1 MKKFMIVLIVVA
13 IAISVV
19 GKLEASRKE
28 ESLRVAERQAL
39 QAEIEGG
46 FAPLAWTCKT
56 FGMTLVVNDDGQPV
70 CSGVAQWN
78 GREVV
83 AENVA
88 AFHLAQSC
96 EAAGGVASLATVQA
110 GAPKLSVRC
119 VNTRF
124 SERWV
129 AANK

>member
-13 IAISVV
+13 IAIVAFER
-19 GKLEASRKE
+19 LEASRKE

-39 QAEIEGG
+39 QAEIEEGL
-46 FAPLAWTCKT
+46 APLAWTCRA
-56 FGMTLVVNDDGQPV
+56 FNMLLSVNDDGHLV
-70 CSGVAQWN
+70 CSGAARWN
-78 GREVV
+78 NREVI
-83 AENVA
+83 AENIA

-96 EAAGGVASLATVQA
+96 KAADGVAKLATTQA
-110 GAPKLSVRC
+110 GAPTFSVRC

-129 AANK
+129 ASK